1 MNKKNWSCLFS
12 PLIDNNHYAMFLLR
26 YVREGLAWEINL
38 VQLAWG
44 DTKLWH
50 L

>member
-1 MNKKNWSCLFS
+1 MPFPPS
-12 PLIDNNHYAMFLLR
+12 PVDNNHYALFLLR

-44 DTKLWH
+44 GGDTKLWH

>member
-1 MNKKNWSCLFS
+1 MNKKKLVMPFS

-44 DTKLWH
+44 GH
-50 L
+50 